1 MDDAM
6 ILLVLRGLA
15 ALSLLAFMGLVAY
28 FLHRDAGFAV
38 QTRARPAGRLVVL
51 TNDTPPPEPGAR
63 LPLAPATTLG
73 RAPGNTIQLDDA
85 YASNEHARLVQ
96 RMGQWWL
103 EDRHSSNGTQLNGMP
118 VTEPIVM
125 SSGDIISIG
134 SVQLRLEL
142 E

>member
-1 MDDAM
+1 MDEA
-6 ILLVLRGLA
+6 IVLLVLRGLA
-15 ALSLLAFMGLVAY
+15 ALSLLSFMGLVVY
-28 FLHRDAGFAV
+28 FLHRDAGYSL
-38 QTRARPAGRLVVL
+38 RARHKLAGRLVVIS
-51 TNDTPPPEPGAR
+51 NDSLIPETGAS

-103 EDRHSSNGTQLNGMP
+103 EDRHSSNGTQLNGEP

-125 SSGDIISIG
+125 SSGDVISIG

>member
-1 MDDAM
+1 MDDAT
-6 ILLVLRGLA
+6 ILLFLRGLA
-15 ALSLLAFMGLVAY
+15 ALSLLAFMALVAY
-28 FLHRDAGFAV
+28 FLYRDANLV
-38 QTRARPAGRLVVL
+38 VRAPQRSNGRLVVL
-51 TNDTPPPEPGAR
+51 SNDTPPPEPGTS
-63 LPLAPATTLG
+63 LPLTPATTLG